1 MDRFESKDIRVFDKF
16 IEKFASKYVDQRM
29 MIKASELIQSPDC
42 GFNTDL
48 LSKVIQ
54 KNCVHYDEHRE
65 EGERPSVLNDI
76 YRSDFGELLMTYY
89 YEEKIEN
96 AEGRFIIPL
105 KNISY
110 RERADMPG
118 RGFDALGY
126 RQEESGIINV
136 LIGEAKVSS
145 QRENPPAVVDKTND
159 SLYKSQKMHHDNTP
173 MVLRILSDYVRRL
186 SGKHLSALGCVV
198 LSMEANHP
206 EKYHMTYGCAL
217 VRDETC
223 VDTTKDF
230 GKLQTNT
237 DEFRPGD
244 VNFIIFSLTEKTIDE
259 TVDLFYQKVQEIV
272 NNE

>member
-96 AEGRFIIPL
+96 AEENTEE
-105 KNISY
+105 KN
-110 RERADMPG
+110 D
-118 RGFDALGY
+118 DAVDYSELSKKQICEILDEKKIEY
-126 RQEESGIINV
+126 DSRLNKEK
-136 LIGEAKVSS
+136 LI
-145 QRENPPAVVDKTND
+145 
-159 SLYKSQKMHHDNTP
+159 
-173 MVLRILSDYVRRL
+173 
-186 SGKHLSALGCVV
+186 AL
-198 LSMEANHP
+198 LA
-206 EKYHMTYGCAL
+206 
-217 VRDETC
+217 
-223 VDTTKDF
+223 
-230 GKLQTNT
+230 
-237 DEFRPGD
+237 
-244 VNFIIFSLTEKTIDE
+244 
-259 TVDLFYQKVQEIV
+259 
-272 NNE
+272 